1 MASLE
6 ERLFQFKVMRCFV
19 IVNLCIV
26 VINLMGCLVD
36 YFTLSFR
43 DIPYISILVSVSA
56 IIVVLMIGDD
66 RKASFISGK
75 VGFPSRKKMV
85 LFIIKCL
92 SVYVFF
98 FSVGLAIRFS

>member
-1 MASLE
+1 MTSPE

-26 VINLMGCLVD
+26 VINLVGCLIG
-36 YFTLSFR
+36 YFTWSFR

-75 VGFPSRKKMV
+75 VGFPSRKKMAQ
-85 LFIIKCL
+85 FIVKCL
-92 SVYVFF
+92 LVYVVF
-98 FSVGLAIRFS
+98 FSVGLAIKYS

>member
-1 MASLE
+1 MASSK

-26 VINLMGCLVD
+26 VINLVGYLIG
-36 YFTLSFR
+36 YFTGSFR
-43 DIPYISILVSVSA
+43 DIPYISILISVSA

-75 VGFPSRKKMV
+75 VGFPSHKKMV
-85 LFIIKCL
+85 LFIVKCIF
-92 SVYVFF
+92 VYVVF
-98 FSVGLAIRFS
+98 FSIGLAIKHS